1 MNSSKAILVECEN
14 VSKQYGF
21 FFALNKISFHLNE
34 NSILG
39 VIGANGAGKTTLIR
53 ILSGLISPTS
63 GKIVIKG
70 KNYKTNGK
78 LIKQI
83 IGTITNKSFLYE
95 ELTIYENL
103 KFYSKL
109 YSTYDKSTFKE
120 NIEHYAEKFYLSNWI
135 FEPISNLSTGMKQKV
150 EIIRILI
157 QNPLILLLDEPFSGL
172 DFNTIK
178 LLIKV
183 LIELREKENLTL
195 IIATH
200 KIEVIQE
207 ISDAILIL
215 KKGKISKLAPKNE
228 LDKSQIESYF

>member
-1 MNSSKAILVECEN
+1 MNNSTAILLECEN

-21 FFALNKISFHLNE
+21 FFALNKISFHLDE

-39 VIGANGAGKTTLIR
+39 IIGANGAGKTTLIR
-53 ILSGLISPTS
+53 ILSGLTSPTS
-63 GKIVIKG
+63 GKIIIRG
-70 KNYKTNGK
+70 ENYKTDSK
-78 LIKQI
+78 SIKQN
-83 IGTITNKSFLYE
+83 IGIITNKSFLYK

-109 YSTYDKSTFKE
+109 YSIYDKNTFKAK
-120 NIEHYAEKFYLSNWI
+120 IEQYLEKFNLSDWI

-157 QNPLILLLDEPFSGL
+157 HNPSILLLDEPFSGL

-178 LLIKV
+178 LLINI
-183 LIELREKENLTL
+183 LTELRERENLTI

-200 KIEVIQE
+200 KIDVVQE
-207 ISDAILIL
+207 ISDALLIL
-215 KKGKISKLAPKNE
+215 KKGKISKYALKNE
-228 LDKSQIESYF
+228 IDKSMIESYF

>member
-1 MNSSKAILVECEN
+1 MSNFNAVLLECDN
-14 VSKQYGF
+14 ISKQYGF
-21 FFALNKISFHLNE
+21 FFALNKISFHLDE
-34 NSILG
+34 SSILG

-53 ILSGLISPTS
+53 ILSGLTSPTS
-63 GKIVIKG
+63 GKMVIKG
-70 KNYKTNGK
+70 KNYKTDDK
-78 LIKQI
+78 FLKKI
-83 IGTITNKSFLYE
+83 IGTIANKSFLYE

-109 YSTYDKSTFKE
+109 YSVYDKHTFKE
-120 NIEHYAEKFYLSNWI
+120 KIEHYAEQFNLSDWI

-157 QNPLILLLDEPFSGL
+157 HNPSILLLDEPFSGL

-178 LLIKV
+178 LLIKI
-183 LIELREKENLTL
+183 LTELKLKENLTI

-200 KIEVIQE
+200 NIEVVQE

-215 KKGKISKLAPKNE
+215 KNGKISKFAPKNE
-228 LDKSQIESYF
+228 IDKNKIESYF